1 MAYPGGKGGAGV
13 AQLIINQQPP
23 HGCYIEPFLGG
34 GSVMRL
40 KRRAHWNLGLDLDF
54 EAVSVFRA
62 GLDDRDGFTLS
73 AQCGIAFLET
83 DACELYADTLIYC
96 DPPYMR
102 GTRRSD
108 RDLYRHEMT
117 DADHARLLLAITSL
131 HCMVQISGYE
141 SPLYMKML
149 QGWRLIR
156 YRKATRR
163 GSVEECLWMNYPEP
177 TALHDWRFLGDD
189 FRERERIKRK
199 TARWIARIGALPL
212 LERTALLS
220 AMASSLASS
229 DERVPRPGPLAG
241 SDDCRSRSRSTGSG
255 DRRRPTS
262 AALAMRPALSPDL
275 TRAGVGDRTA
285 PEMAVL

>member
-23 HGCYIEPFLGG
+23 HEQYIEPFLGG
-34 GSVMRL
+34 GSVML
-40 KRRAHWNLGLDLDF
+40 IKRPARINIGLDLDF
-54 EAVSVFRA
+54 DAIRGVRA
-62 GLDDRDGFTLS
+62 KLANREGFEFCK
-73 AQCGIAFLET
+73 QCGIAFLEPC
-83 DACELYADTLIYC
+83 DRFPGPGRDTLIYC

-117 DADHARLLLAITSL
+117 DADHARLLLAISSL

-156 YRKATRR
+156 YRTATRR
-163 GSVEECLWMNYPEP
+163 GAVEECLWMNYPEP
-177 TALHDWRFLGDD
+177 TALHDWRFLGDG

-199 TARWIARIGALPL
+199 TARWTARIAALPP

-220 AMASSLASS
+220 AMASSLASF
-229 DERVPRPGPLAG
+229 DERIPRPGPLAG
-241 SDDCRSRSRSTGSG
+241 SDDCSSRSRSTGSG
-255 DRRRPTS
+255 DSCRPTS
-262 AALAMRPALSPDL
+262 ADL
-275 TRAGVGDRTA
+275 TRVAIGDRTA
-285 PEMAVL
+285 PETAVLQ